1 MRTLNMGK
9 RALLVEVPAEVF
21 ERIQISGEVQQ
32 EEFGKNTFLDTAWF
46 QLNQV
51 FENANPPLCFAIS
64 GDFHPSYSPKDLDAF
79 IRQDKYP
86 YFISFTSPAMVTKIA
101 EVLSSFSEAE
111 LAYLT
116 DNINVEL
123 DETLHTYF
131 SELRNAY
138 IFASLNGNAI
148 SIIIA

>member
-1 MRTLNMGK
+1 MGK
-9 RALLVEVPAEVF
+9 RALLVEVPPEVF

-32 EEFGKNTFLDTAWF
+32 KEFGKNTFLDTAWL

-51 FENANPPLCFAIS
+51 FENASPPLCFAIS

-79 IRQDKYP
+79 IHQNINP
-86 YFISFTSPAMVTKIA
+86 YYISFTSPETVTRIA
-101 EVLSSFSEAE
+101 EMFTAFSEAE
-111 LAYLT
+111 LAFLT
-116 DNINVEL
+116 DKVNVDL
-123 DETLHTYF
+123 DDAFNTYF